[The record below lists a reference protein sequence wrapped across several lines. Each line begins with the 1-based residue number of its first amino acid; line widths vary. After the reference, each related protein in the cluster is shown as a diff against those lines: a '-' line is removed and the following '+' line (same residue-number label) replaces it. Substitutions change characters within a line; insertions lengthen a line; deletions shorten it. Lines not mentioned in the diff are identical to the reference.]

1 MTADDAILVVDVG
14 TVTTSAVLVAD
25 GDATLIKDPA
35 SGSRAWPS
43 SVYLDDDGALLAG
56 AQAEGRKLARPEN
69 YRAEFLRDLGQDA
82 PVILGGQHF
91 TPAALVTGMLR
102 ALREGTTHGH
112 GFGFAMANRVLLT
125 VPASYGPADPRRD
138 LVTRAA
144 ETAGFAVVELIAR
157 PSAAVLCGEPFPAGD
172 LVLVCDLAGATFDVA
187 VIRIKDEGRYEPEVL
202 VHNTIDDLGDAI
214 PVGLTVQRGT
224 ELLRSAQLL
233 PANLAAVLLV
243 GRASQDPALTDAL
256 AAELK
261 RPVHV
266 APDPELAVLL
276 GAARFAARA
285 RDRLATPDQSASA
298 DRPLRWTIPGDTATF
313 LRWLVNDGDSY
324 RAGQPFAEV
333 RLASGT
339 VMNLCDSEDGVLH
352 GRHAAEGT
360 LVATGDWLAT
370 TRAFRTW
377 HASVGARPVGMLAG
391 SDDLVYVGSARGD
404 VMALSKGT
412 GDRRWRFKH
421 CDDGAARVV
430 AADATVYVSVKH
442 GVLYA
447 LDPASGD
454 ARWHRRLTKKST
466 LPLAPAA
473 GTGLV
478 CAWAKDGFLIRG
490 RRERRADLVAGGHR
504 RATAG
509 VPVLAGRDDLCR
521 VGNAPSARG

>member
-391 SDDLVYVGSARGD
+391 SDQPGLRWFRARRRHGAFQGNRGSTLALQTLRRRCRQGRGSRRHRVRKREARRSLRPGSGQRRRALASSAYQEEHASAR
-404 VMALSKGT
+404 A
-412 GDRRWRFKH
+412 
-421 CDDGAARVV
+421 C
-430 AADATVYVSVKH
+430 
-442 GVLYA
+442 
-447 LDPASGD
+447 
-454 ARWHRRLTKKST
+454 RWHGAGLCLGKGRR
-466 LPLAPAA
+466 P
-473 GTGLV
+473 
-478 CAWAKDGFLIRG
+478 IRG